1 MALFSVLTGLIVLAG
16 AVLISRFQRI
26 EESVLLKT
34 LGASRKTVLQ
44 IMSVEYLVLGL
55 AASLTGILLA
65 LVAGWTISLFVF
77 EATLSVPFG
86 SVGIIMASVVVL
98 TLVIG
103 HLNSRGVYDR
113 SALDVLRNEV

>member
-1 MALFSVLTGLIVLAG
+1 MALFSVLTGMIVLAG

-34 LGASRKTVLQ
+34 LGASRKTVLR
-44 IMSVEYLVLGL
+44 IMSVEYLVLGF

-65 LVAGWTISLFVF
+65 LAAGWSISIFVF
-77 EATLSVPFG
+77 DAPLSVPFA

-113 SALDVLRNEV
+113 SALDVLRSEV